1 MSSISEME
9 HEIHELEKKIEK
21 YNSIIRILKD
31 KRRETQNERGVII
44 NDAYIPEK
52 AYDMT
57 SSSRWRGKR
66 EEDAKDHQ
74 DKIKEMTK
82 KGIAATGQL
91 LVDIDTAINNLL
103 NKIEACKR
111 RISYLRHKIKELER
125 QQQGNNS
132 EQ

>member
-52 AYDMT
+52 TYDMT